1 MVVDGLD
8 LTGSLERDGD
18 RREEEEDGDFFST
31 VLSMEMVGLALVPR
45 AEVVCL
51 VQKPSL
57 RAVPIGISPKALP

>member
-1 MVVDGLD
+1 MGI
-8 LTGSLERDGD
+8 GGERK
-18 RREEEEDGDFFST
+18 RKTETFFST

-57 RAVPIGISPKALP
+57 RALPIGISPKTFP